1 MSLSVCEGDHVMT
14 EDGLSGIVV
23 GIGEKMSQL
32 ELARFPSDDHRGPG
46 LVVINDVDRQIHTRS
61 RYIFYPNST
70 KMWANA
76 QRDGRPAEHRWRPLF
91 NAAKFG

>member
-1 MSLSVCEGDHVMT
+1 MT

-46 LVVINDVDRQIHTRS
+46 LVVINDVDRQTHTRS
-61 RYIFYPNST
+61 HY
-70 KMWANA
+70 
-76 QRDGRPAEHRWRPLF
+76 LF
-91 NAAKFG
+91 HPVYTIQPVVEPVVKPVGQLVGCLFTRCTGCSAG